1 MKYIYIVFLYLL
13 FFSCENKTVEYYKS
27 GKKKNEY
34 ILKDG
39 KKEGVYKE
47 FYSNGNLKVIHNFK
61 NNVLIDSSI
70 YFFKKN
76 TKKKFIRFWKENNQ
90 IYEINYDT
98 LGNIISKGY
107 LTNDF
112 NRINKWEEYGNNDLL
127 ESIQEYVIVD
137 NKQYLNQYWSLNKN
151 RDTLFYKSNFF
162 KIALSN
168 DTITKGKPYKGILYL
183 DAPFFKDKN
192 SEIELFIYKS
202 NDKGY
207 TSEKKE
213 VVKFYNLFYDKEN
226 KKWFPMAD
234 MKRTVAFWGW
244 ADELGKNT
252 IKGYILEK
260 YIDKIKGKIEKRK
273 LYFEFSIVLVDGKN

>member
-1 MKYIYIVFLYLL
+1 M
-13 FFSCENKTVEYYKS
+13 
-27 GKKKNEY
+27 
-34 ILKDG
+34 
-39 KKEGVYKE
+39 
-47 FYSNGNLKVIHNFK
+47 
-61 NNVLIDSSI
+61 
-70 YFFKKN
+70 
-76 TKKKFIRFWKENNQ
+76 
-90 IYEINYDT
+90 
-98 LGNIISKGY
+98 II
-107 LTNDF
+107 
-112 NRINKWEEYGNNDLL
+112 
-127 ESIQEYVIVD
+127 
-137 NKQYLNQYWSLNKN
+137 KQYLNQYWGLNKN

-168 DTITKGKPYKGILYL
+168 DTITKGKPYKGILYWTL
-183 DAPFFKDKN
+183 LFSKTKTLKLN
-192 SEIELFIYKS
+192 YLFIKVMIRVIQV
-202 NDKGY
+202 K
-207 TSEKKE
+207 KKE